1 METLIA
7 VVITTSL
14 GDIHLELDSQNAPI
28 TVQNFV
34 DLAEKNYYDNTI
46 FHRVINNFM
55 VQGGGLTADMKT
67 KPSFTAPIQN
77 EANNGLANNRGT
89 IAMARTNDPHSATS
103 QFFINHKDNG
113 FLNFTSESTRG
124 WGYTVFGK
132 VTEGMDIV
140 DTIAEVQT
148 GNVMHYQDVPLEPII
163 IESVKIIQ

>member
-67 KPSFTAPIQN
+67 KPAFTAPIQN
-77 EANNGLANNRGT
+77 EANNGLVNNRGT

-103 QFFINHKDNG
+103 QFFINHKDNS
-113 FLNFTSESTRG
+113 FLNFISESTEG

-140 DTIAEVQT
+140 DTIAGVQT
-148 GNVMHYQDVPLEPII
+148 GNVMQYQDVPLEPII

>member
-34 DLAEKNYYDNTI
+34 ELAEKNYYDNTI

-103 QFFINHKDNG
+103 QFLSII
-113 FLNFTSESTRG
+113 RIM
-124 WGYTVFGK
+124 VF
-132 VTEGMDIV
+132 
-140 DTIAEVQT
+140 
-148 GNVMHYQDVPLEPII
+148 
-163 IESVKIIQ
+163 

>member
-34 DLAEKNYYDNTI
+34 ELAEKNYYDNTI

-77 EANNGLANNRGT
+77 EANNGLTNNRGT

-103 QFFINHKDNG
+103 QFFINHKDNE
-113 FLNFTSESTRG
+113 FLNFTSETPQG
-124 WGYTVFGK
+124 WGYAVFGNVIK
-132 VTEGMDIV
+132 GMDIV
-140 DTIAEVQT
+140 DLIAEVNTTTINQ
-148 GNVMHYQDVPLEPII
+148 YQDVPLDPITI
-163 IESVKIIQ
+163 KSVSIDE

>member
-34 DLAEKNYYDNTI
+34 ELAEKNYYDNTI

-77 EANNGLANNRGT
+77 CLLYTSPSPRDT
-89 IAMARTNDPHSATS
+89 VTSRMPSSA
-103 QFFINHKDNG
+103 
-113 FLNFTSESTRG
+113 
-124 WGYTVFGK
+124 
-132 VTEGMDIV
+132 
-140 DTIAEVQT
+140 
-148 GNVMHYQDVPLEPII
+148 
-163 IESVKIIQ
+163 